1 MGGGVR
7 EVHIISR
14 SGKSGEGLQAKVT
27 FNKPAE
33 GGKACIAKFHGVE
46 ADGTIPS
53 LPLVTTGRIISVEY
67 DYPEKQDQSTS
78 FLNRRTAAGQSVPS
92 GPSNSN
98 NRGQR
103 RNQRGEQQN
112 NAPAPAT
119 TPVYP
124 GVIDGTQGFVPQLYS
139 DVMLIRSGQT
149 KR

>member
-1 MGGGVR
+1 MV
-7 EVHIISR
+7 
-14 SGKSGEGLQAKVT
+14 
-27 FNKPAE
+27 P
-33 GGKACIAKFHGVE
+33 
-46 ADGTIPS
+46 
-53 LPLVTTGRIISVEY
+53 LPPLLLVTTGRKISVTF
-67 DYPEKQDQSTS
+67 DYPEKQDESTS
-78 FLNRRTAAGQSVPS
+78 FLNRRTAVGQSVPS

-112 NAPAPAT
+112 TAPAPT
-119 TPVYP
+119 NTPYP